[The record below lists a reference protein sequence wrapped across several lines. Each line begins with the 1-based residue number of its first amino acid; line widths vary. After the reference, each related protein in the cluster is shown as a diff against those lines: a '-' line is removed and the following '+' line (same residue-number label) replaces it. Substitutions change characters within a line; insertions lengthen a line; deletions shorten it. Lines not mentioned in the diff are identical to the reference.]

1 MKKIKSLIM
10 LITLI
15 ITATIISGCS
25 SGIGSK
31 NDPLVGTWQHQTQ
44 VPVLAKCIDEV
55 VITKEDGKYLMQYF
69 VWKYQ
74 RETAIDKNGKLVY
87 TPDKKLMVNLKLNRK
102 TQFHSKHLME
112 KQGESYIVN
121 VPLNKVIITP
131 KNGKLDIIGIDLSG
145 GKVSFEKK
153 DENKFKTMINEHKE
167 AFIKRQKL
175 VPERYSVQIDNSII
189 DKK

>member
-25 SGIGSK
+25 GGTNSK
-31 NDPLVGTWQHQTQ
+31 NDPIVGTWQHQTQ

-55 VITKEDGKYLMQYF
+55 VITKENGQYLMQYF

-74 RETAIDKNGKLVY
+74 DDILIDKNGRIAR
-87 TPDKKLMVNLKLNRK
+87 TPDNKTLVSLKLNRK
-102 TQFHSKHLME
+102 IQFQNKHLME
-112 KQGESYIVN
+112 KQGESYVVN

-131 KNGKLDIIGIDLSG
+131 NNGKLDIVGIDLSG
-145 GKVSFEKK
+145 SKVSFEKK
-153 DENKFKTMINEHKE
+153 DENKFKIMIDEHKN
-167 AFIKRQKL
+167 ALIAKRKYI
-175 VPERYSVQIDNSII
+175 PERYSVQVDNSVL

>member
-1 MKKIKSLIM
+1 MKKIKPLIM

-15 ITATIISGCS
+15 ITVTIISGCS

-55 VITKEDGKYLMQYF
+55 VITKENEQYLMQYF

-74 RETAIDKNGKLVY
+74 DNTVIDKNGRITR
-87 TPDKKLMVNLKLNRK
+87 TPDNKTLVNLKLNKK

-131 KNGKLDIIGIDLSG
+131 NNGKLDIIGIDLSG
-145 GKVSFEKK
+145 HKVSFEKK
-153 DENKFKTMINEHKE
+153 DENKFKTMIDEHKN
-167 AFIKRQKL
+167 ALITKRKYI
-175 VPERYSVQIDNSII
+175 PERYSVQVDNSIL